1 MVAAEKY
8 KLSDLEIRM
17 QTIKT
22 QSKVVTEESDA
33 NIFQNVQTPN
43 LVQPLNN
50 YEAWFELG
58 KLLSQFGEIYQ
69 AKNYLSEAYKHFIIS
84 NNTEQA
90 G

>member
-1 MVAAEKY
+1 MVVAEKY

-58 KLLSQFGEIYQ
+58 KLLSQFG
-69 AKNYLSEAYKHFIIS
+69 
-84 NNTEQA
+84 
-90 G
+90 